1 MIVYIG
7 RTGTE
12 TIIRYKWIFLA
23 IGIVFLGLFIWIIY
37 LRYLL
42 AKKTI
47 DRQAEI
53 DKYRLRLEYNNIDDA
68 PPQLTY
74 DQHDTPNNKI

>member
-1 MIVYIG
+1 MQKYLPG
-7 RTGTE
+7 LQKYE
-12 TIIRYKWIFLA
+12 ALA
-23 IGIVFLGLFIWIIY
+23 VGVVFLGLFIWIIY

-53 DKYRLRLEYNNIDDA
+53 DKYRLQLEYNHIDDR

-74 DQHDTPNNKI
+74 EQEDTSDL

>member
-1 MIVYIG
+1 M
-7 RTGTE
+7 
-12 TIIRYKWIFLA
+12 
-23 IGIVFLGLFIWIIY
+23 GIVFLGLFIWIIY

-47 DRQAEI
+47 DRQVEI
-53 DKYRLRLEYNNIDDA
+53 DKYRLQLEYNKIDDR

-74 DQHDTPNNKI
+74 ELEDTSDT